1 MYRNQLEDNKYLAE
15 EDRVKP
21 EILLEQPKDV

>member
-1 MYRNQLEDNKYLAE
+1 MYRNQLEDNEYLAK